1 MRSSSIIRLAFVS
14 LGAACVSA
22 CTPEGEHVPVAERTD
37 SAGVQV
43 IMNRGPDRPLML
55 EFTPRLTLGGKDSG
69 PEAFFRVARGTV
81 DVDAA
86 GRVYVLDFE
95 ANTIAVF
102 DSTGQFVR
110 TLGGTGGGPGELQ
123 FPNGIRTKDD
133 GTVAVYDFA
142 RDGLIR
148 WGADGSVL
156 PTLRVKATSPLR
168 EVAFAGDGLAYSW
181 TSYARED
188 TIERSMLQVERGDS
202 VTSLATIERPR
213 PELLEFK
220 GCGIRMALPPLFS
233 PDIVWTTNGNRIAWT
248 SGTQYEVAIL
258 DDGGRRMLVRRD
270 LPPREATLE
279 LAQREVGDSMRIRG
293 GTLRCVIAPDAIVE
307 ARGFASVIPS
317 IRSVSIA
324 RDGSLWVQRTTPRN
338 DPPLVD
344 VFSPDGEYRGT
355 LPAGSP
361 VPIAFFPNG
370 DIAAAKKST
379 DDDVERLVVY
389 RVAPA
394 PPSPE

>member
-1 MRSSSIIRLAFVS
+1 MRRSAIIRLVFIP
-14 LGAACVSA
+14 LGAACASA
-22 CTPEGEHVPVAERTD
+22 CAPDGAGVPVAERTD

-43 IMNRGPDRPLML
+43 VMNRGPDRPLLL

-69 PEAFFRVARGTV
+69 PEAFFRVTRGTV
-81 DVDAA
+81 DVDGS

-123 FPNGIRTKDD
+123 FPNGIRAKDD

-142 RDGLIR
+142 KDGLIR
-148 WGADGSVL
+148 WGPDGSVL

-168 EVAFAGDGLAYSW
+168 EVAFTGDGLAYSW

-188 TIERSMLQVERGDS
+188 TVERSMLQVERGDS

-213 PELLEFK
+213 PELLEFR

-233 PDIVWTTNGNRIAWT
+233 PDIVWTTNGRRIAWA
-248 SGTQYEVAIL
+248 SGTQYEVAVL
-258 DDGGRRMLVRRD
+258 DSGGRRMLVRRD
-270 LPPREATLE
+270 LPPRDATPE
-279 LAQREVGDSMRIRG
+279 LAQREVGDSLRVRG
-293 GTLRCVIAPDAIVE
+293 GTLRCAIAPDAVVE
-307 ARGFASVIPS
+307 ARGFAPVIPS

-338 DPPLVD
+338 DPPLID
-344 VFSPDGEYRGT
+344 VFSADGEYRGT

-361 VPIAFFPNG
+361 VPLAFFPNG
-370 DIAAAKKST
+370 DIGAAKKSA

-389 RVAPA
+389 RVTPVPGAPD
-394 PPSPE
+394 